1 MLSMANSER
10 LSDETLSAVLD
21 ITSDAIVVVNR
32 RGEIRHYN
40 AAAEMLFGYDRNDI
54 LGQPVEV
61 LLPEAMRERH
71 ENLRTG
77 YYEAPRQRS
86 LESALWLSA
95 RRNDGSIFEAEIA
108 LYPLRTQGEDVLVAA
123 AVRDIR
129 GKGTT
134 EPMFRNLLETAPDA
148 MVIIDDTGMIA
159 VANEQ
164 AEQMFGYKRE
174 QLLGNDIEMLI
185 PERLRK
191 GHLTHRAHYSSDPS
205 VRPMGAGT
213 ELLGLRADGSEF
225 PVEISL
231 SPVKLGAHLF
241 VSSVIRDVTE
251 RQRMEQEIRA
261 AHEAAD
267 RANKANTAFLAAASH
282 DLRQPVQ
289 ALHLLNG
296 ALKRVVK
303 DPRALQMIESQDH
316 SLNGMTNL
324 LNSLLDISRLDA
336 GAIKPEIEDFSI
348 KRMID
353 RLSAEFSRQASHK
366 GLRFDVEPSNIV
378 VRSDPNL
385 LGEIIQNFVSNAIRY
400 TEKGEVRMACSKQK
414 GRLCVAVS
422 DTGIGIEPEQFEAIF
437 KEFHQCKTPGATQ
450 EGFGLGLAIVRR
462 LADLLGHELKVTSTP
477 GKGSCFCVYLP
488 IVDSKKAVATEEAT
502 AARVDY
508 AQQSGT
514 IILIED
520 DFSVADAWGMLL
532 EAEGYNVVTARSA
545 LEIDAIFE
553 HLDKKPDL
561 VISDFHLLHGT
572 TGMQAVTAIRDKLE
586 DLIPAFIVTGD
597 TSKVIDEAR
606 QLPNAIIMCKP
617 VNIDQLLELAKKAVA
632 SGEASED

>member
-1 MLSMANSER
+1 MANSEQ
-10 LSDETLSAVLD
+10 LSDKTLSAVLD

-32 RGEIRHYN
+32 RGEVCHYN
-40 AAAEMLFGYDRNDI
+40 AAAETLFGYDRNDI

-205 VRPMGAGT
+205 VRPMGGGK

-572 TGMQAVTAIRDKLE
+572 TGIQAVTAIRDKLE